1 MLSIIRLAEAMAG
14 PLTTLLAYT
23 ALMATL
29 PLAGFF
35 GARWALAE
43 VWQASATAC
52 SVGATVVSVLCVHI
66 VLALFV
72 YEAYHEAPPS
82 AAPVT
87 TGDEKRD

>member
-1 MLSIIRLAEAMAG
+1 MLPIIRLAEVMAG

-43 VWQASATAC
+43 VWHASATAC

-82 AAPVT
+82 APDTSA
-87 TGDEKRD
+87 DEKRD